1 MAAQGS
7 LTTLGVV
14 ELLQIAA
21 LFRKMGSLRLVF
33 GNGRTIIVYFQ
44 DSHLSGLTDSG
55 RVWQLG
61 DLLEQLGRVGV
72 DEKRR
77 LLATSKVRGKRLGQL
92 LLEEGYVSRKEM
104 EDVLRRLILQSLLF
118 AVENESAGGF
128 ELVLGAVSQTTVM
141 FPVTDFLIELTSA
154 VDELQRLRGLLGPH
168 GSVLCIDPDRDLV
181 STYRALS
188 YRLVQVLAHV
198 DGEKTP
204 MDVAAAAPFSPT
216 ETLRILCELAG
227 LDVICWARG
236 AQEGDMATLLPFR
249 AAAKS
254 VAEGESGA
262 GPAADP
268 PPQMPETSDCC
279 ESAGGDVEV
288 GRRGSADVA
297 P

>member
-7 LTTLGVV
+7 LATLGVV

-33 GNGRTIIVYFQ
+33 GSGRTIIVYFQ
-44 DSHLSGLTDSG
+44 DGYVSGLTDSG

-77 LLATSKVRGKRLGQL
+77 LLATSKIRGKRLGQL
-92 LLEEGYVSRKEM
+92 LLEEGFVSREEM
-104 EDVLRRLILQSLLF
+104 EGLLRRLILQSLLY

-128 ELVLGAVSQTTVM
+128 ELLLGAVSQTTVM
-141 FPVTDFLIELTSA
+141 FPITDFLIELTSA
-154 VDELQRLRGLLGPH
+154 VDELHRLRGLLGPG
-168 GSVLCIDPDRDLV
+168 GSILTIDSSRDLA

-198 DGEKTP
+198 DGEKSA

-216 ETLRILCELAG
+216 ETLRILCDLADA
-227 LDVICWARG
+227 DVIRWARDEP
-236 AQEGDMATLLPFR
+236 EGDMARLLPFR
-249 AAAKS
+249 PTAKSAADVGAGDAIAGNGTSVGAAAPDS
-254 VAEGESGA
+254 
-262 GPAADP
+262 P
-268 PPQMPETSDCC
+268 
-279 ESAGGDVEV
+279 
-288 GRRGSADVA
+288 
-297 P
+297 

>member
-44 DSHLSGLTDSG
+44 DSYLSGLSDSG

-104 EDVLRRLILQSLLF
+104 EQVLRRLILQSLLF

-128 ELVLGAVSQTTVM
+128 ELLLGAVSQTTVM
-141 FPVTDFLIELTSA
+141 FPITDFLIELTSA

-168 GSVLCIDPDRDLV
+168 GSVLRIDPDRDLA

-216 ETLRILCELAG
+216 ETLRILCELAVVE
-227 LDVICWARG
+227 VISWARG
-236 AQEGDMATLLPFR
+236 VPEGDMATLLPFR
-249 AAAKS
+249 PAAKPA
-254 VAEGESGA
+254 AEDGSGAAPAANGPPHAAEAQDGGESA
-262 GPAADP
+262 VEA
-268 PPQMPETSDCC
+268 PET
-279 ESAGGDVEV
+279 G
-288 GRRGSADVA
+288 RGSADIA

>member
-7 LTTLGVV
+7 LSTLGVV

-33 GNGRTIIVYFQ
+33 GSGRTIIVYFQ
-44 DSHLSGLTDSG
+44 DGFISGLTDSG

-77 LLATSKVRGKRLGQL
+77 LLATSRVRGKRLGQL
-92 LLEEGYVSRKEM
+92 LLEEGFVSREEM
-104 EDVLRRLILQSLLF
+104 EGVLRRLILQSLLF

-128 ELVLGAVSQTTVM
+128 ELLLGAVSQTTVM
-141 FPVTDFLIELTSA
+141 FPITDFLIELASA
-154 VDELQRLRGLLGPH
+154 VDELQRLRGLLGPN
-168 GSVLCIDPDRDLV
+168 GSVLTIGSRRDLT
-181 STYRALS
+181 SSYRALS

-216 ETLRILCELAG
+216 ETLRILCELADA
-227 LDVICWARG
+227 DVIRWGRG
-236 AQEGDMATLLPFR
+236 EHEGDMATLLPFR
-249 AAAKS
+249 SAAK
-254 VAEGESGA
+254 
-262 GPAADP
+262 PA
-268 PPQMPETSDCC
+268 SDAVPVR
-279 ESAGGDVEV
+279 EDVTP
-288 GRRGSADVA
+288 RA
-297 P
+297 

>member
-7 LTTLGVV
+7 LATLGVV

-33 GNGRTIIVYFQ
+33 GNGRTVIVYFQ
-44 DSHLSGLTDSG
+44 DGFLSGLTDSG

-77 LLATSKVRGKRLGQL
+77 LLATSKIRGKRLGQL
-92 LLEEGYVSRKEM
+92 LLEEGYVSREEM
-104 EDVLRRLILQSLLF
+104 ESVLRRLILQSLLF

-128 ELVLGAVSQTTVM
+128 ELLLGAVSQTTVM
-141 FPVTDFLIELTSA
+141 FPITDFLIELTSA
-154 VDELQRLRGLLGPH
+154 VDELQRLRGLLGPK
-168 GSVLCIDPDRDLV
+168 GTVLTIDPHRDLT

-216 ETLRILCELAG
+216 ETLRILCDLAG
-227 LDVICWARG
+227 SDVIRWARV
-236 AQEGDMATLLPFR
+236 APEGDMATLLPFR
-249 AAAKS
+249 STIRPTAEAGPQDTGTVDGAPYGAAA
-254 VAEGESGA
+254 
-262 GPAADP
+262 PD
-268 PPQMPETSDCC
+268 
-279 ESAGGDVEV
+279 
-288 GRRGSADVA
+288 A

>member
-7 LTTLGVV
+7 LATLGVV

-33 GNGRTIIVYFQ
+33 GNGRTVIIYFQ
-44 DSHLSGLTDSG
+44 DAYLSGLTDSG

-92 LLEEGYVSRKEM
+92 LLEEGYVSREEM
-104 EDVLRRLILQSLLF
+104 ESVLRRLILQSLLF

-128 ELVLGAVSQTTVM
+128 ELLLGAVSQTTVM
-141 FPVTDFLIELTSA
+141 FPITDFLIELTSA
-154 VDELQRLRGLLGPH
+154 VDELQRLRGLLGPK
-168 GSVLCIDPDRDLV
+168 GNVLAIDPHRDFT

-198 DGEKTP
+198 DGEKTA

-216 ETLRILCELAG
+216 ETLSILCELARS
-227 LDVICWARG
+227 DVIRWARSEH
-236 AQEGDMATLLPFR
+236 EGDMATLLPFR
-249 AAAKS
+249 PAAKPAAEAGPHDAASVDGAPYGAAA
-254 VAEGESGA
+254 
-262 GPAADP
+262 PD
-268 PPQMPETSDCC
+268 
-279 ESAGGDVEV
+279 
-288 GRRGSADVA
+288 A

>member
-7 LTTLGVV
+7 LATLGVV

-33 GNGRTIIVYFQ
+33 GDGRTVIVYFQ
-44 DSHLSGLTDSG
+44 DGFLSGLTDSG

-61 DLLEQLGRVGV
+61 DLLEQLGRVDV

-92 LLEEGYVSRKEM
+92 LLEEGFVSREEM
-104 EDVLRRLILQSLLF
+104 ESVLRRLILQSLLF

-128 ELVLGAVSQTTVM
+128 ELLLGAVSQTTVM
-141 FPVTDFLIELTSA
+141 FPITDFLIELTSA
-154 VDELQRLRGLLGPH
+154 VDELERLRSLLGPN
-168 GSVLCIDPDRDLV
+168 GNVLSIDSQRDLT

-216 ETLRILCELAG
+216 ETLRILCDLARSE
-227 LDVICWARG
+227 VIHWDRG
-236 AQEGDMATLLPFR
+236 APQGDMATLLPFR
-249 AAAKS
+249 SATKPTAESEPQDAAA
-254 VAEGESGA
+254 VDATPCGA
-262 GPAADP
+262 AAPD
-268 PPQMPETSDCC
+268 
-279 ESAGGDVEV
+279 
-288 GRRGSADVA
+288 A